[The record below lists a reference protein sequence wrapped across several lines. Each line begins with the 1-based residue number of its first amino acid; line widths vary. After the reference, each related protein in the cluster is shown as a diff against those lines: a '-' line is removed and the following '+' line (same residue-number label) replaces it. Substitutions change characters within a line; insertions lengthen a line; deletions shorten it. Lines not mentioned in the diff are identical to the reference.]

1 MNFVERVLRTRSVP
15 HYLEDR
21 AIGQSWY
28 YMIED
33 YHADVPVGTRFLVRR
48 HHGDSTQGRTL
59 ITDYITMRIE
69 RNGVLGW
76 ERITAMYHEGE
87 QAPFGYD
94 YDGPIDRQ
102 PPARPIFSASP
113 APPPSP
119 VLVGGYRA
127 SDFATHQ

>member
-1 MNFVERVLRTRSVP
+1 MNFAERVLRTRSVP
-15 HYLEDR
+15 HYMENHV
-21 AIGQSWY
+21 IGQSWY

-48 HHGDSTQGRTL
+48 QHAPTTRGRTL

-69 RNGVLGW
+69 RNGVLAW
-76 ERITAMYHEGE
+76 EHITAMYHDGE
-87 QAPFGYD
+87 PSPFGYD
-94 YDGPIDRQ
+94 YDGPVDRQ
-102 PPARPIFSASP
+102 PRIPLFSASP

-127 SDFATHQ
+127 SDFATN